1 MLFVMDYSLLLANVN
16 DFSIVNK
23 LLVRSLVVRL
33 KKKFSRNSSATFL
46 HQSHPL
52 TVSVARILPLA
63 MVASKFPGLH
73 CLPLSD

>member
-1 MLFVMDYSLLLANVN
+1 MDYSLLLANVN

-23 LLVRSLVVRL
+23 ILIRSLVVRRL
-33 KKKFSRNSSATFL
+33 KKKKTSRNSSATFL

-52 TVSVARILPLA
+52 IVSVARILPLA

-73 CLPLSD
+73 CLSLSD